1 MDGLE
6 MKKAIVVY
14 DTKFGNTEKIA
25 KVLAEGMKAQG
36 VEVDCVKVG
45 EVEINKLKEYDLFA
59 IGGPTQGFG
68 ISKPMKDFL
77 DKLESAEISGKKA
90 FAFDTKLKSRFA
102 GSAGKGIEKRL
113 KELQMSIVRPHA
125 SAIVKGAEGPLEEGM
140 EETFKEIAGEIAKS
154 IQ

>member
-1 MDGLE
+1 MT
-6 MKKAIVVY
+6 KAIVVY

-25 KVLAEGMKAQG
+25 KVLAEGIKAQG

-45 EVEINKLKEYDLFA
+45 EFQINKLKEYDLLV
-59 IGGPTQGFG
+59 IGGPTQWFG

-90 FAFDTKLKSRFA
+90 FAFDTKLKSERARFA

-113 KELQMSIVRPHA
+113 KKLQMSIVRPHA
-125 SAIVKGAEGPLEEGM
+125 SAIVKGIKGPLEEGM
-140 EETFKEIAGEIAKS
+140 EEKFKEIASEIAKP

>member
-1 MDGLE
+1 MVHI
-6 MKKAIVVY
+6 MKAIVVY

-25 KVLAEGMKAQG
+25 KVLAEGMKEQG
-36 VEVDCVKVG
+36 VTGDSVKVG
-45 EVEINKLKEYDLFA
+45 EVEISRLKEYDLLV
-59 IGGPTQGFG
+59 IGGPTHGFG

-90 FAFDTKLKSRFA
+90 FVFDTKLKSRFA

-113 KELQMSIVRPHA
+113 KKLQMSIVRPYA
-125 SAIVKGAEGPLEEGM
+125 SAIVKGTEGPLEEGT
-140 EETFKEIAGEIAKS
+140 EKRFKEIASEIAKL

>member
-1 MDGLE
+1 V
-6 MKKAIVVY
+6 IC

-25 KVLAEGMKAQG
+25 KVLTEGMKEQG

-45 EVEINKLKEYDLFA
+45 EVQTNKLKEYDLLV
-59 IGGPTQGFG
+59 IGGPTQWFG

-77 DKLESAEISGKKA
+77 DELESAEISGKKA
-90 FAFDTKLKSRFA
+90 FAFDTKFPPWWA
-102 GSAGKGIEKRL
+102 GSAGKGIEKTL
-113 KELQMSIVRPHA
+113 KGLQMSIVRPYA
-125 SAIVKGAEGPLEEGM
+125 SAIVKGIKGPLEEGA

>member
-1 MDGLE
+1 
-6 MKKAIVVY
+6 VVY

-25 KVLAEGMKAQG
+25 KVLAEGIKAQG

-45 EVEINKLKEYDLFA
+45 EVEINKLNEYDFLV
-59 IGGPTQGFG
+59 IGGPTQAFG

-77 DKLESAEISGKKA
+77 DKLESAGISGKKA
-90 FAFDTKLKSRFA
+90 FAFDTKMKSRFT

-113 KELQMSIVRPHA
+113 KKLQMSIVRPHA
-125 SAIVKGAEGPLEEGM
+125 SAIVKGMEGPLEESM

-154 IQ
+154 KQ

>member
-1 MDGLE
+1 ML
-6 MKKAIVVY
+6 V
-14 DTKFGNTEKIA
+14 
-25 KVLAEGMKAQG
+25 
-36 VEVDCVKVG
+36 
-45 EVEINKLKEYDLFA
+45 
-59 IGGPTQGFG
+59 IGGPTHGFG

-77 DKLESAEISGKKA
+77 DKLESAGISGKKA

-113 KELQMSIVRPHA
+113 KKLQMTIVRPHA
-125 SAIVKGAEGPLEEGM
+125 SAIVKGTEGPLEESM

>member
-1 MDGLE
+1 MT
-6 MKKAIVVY
+6 KAIVVY

-25 KVLAEGMKAQG
+25 KVLAEGMKGQG

-45 EVEINKLKEYDLFA
+45 EVEINKLEEYDLLV

-77 DKLESAEISGKKA
+77 DKLESAEISGRKA
-90 FAFDTKLKSRFA
+90 FVFDTKLKSRFA
-102 GSAGKGIEKRL
+102 GSAGKGIENRL
-113 KELQMSIVRPHA
+113 RKLQMSIIRPHA
-125 SAIVKGAEGPLEEGM
+125 SATVKGTEGPLEEGM
-140 EETFKEIAGEIAKS
+140 EEKFKEIASEIAKP